1 MAHSYI
7 NPFPV
12 LLCLASPCLTI
23 PMALQY
29 KIDRLDINYCCIQT
43 SAQMSH
49 IASIFSISDTG
60 TGDSHSKI

>member
-1 MAHSYI
+1 MAHSFI
-7 NPFPV
+7 NPPLV

-23 PMALQY
+23 PMALRY
-29 KIDRLDINYCCIQT
+29 KIDRLDINYCCIYT
-43 SAQMSH
+43 SALTSH